1 MRSHSTKYLGAAVV
15 DRPGIGAPD
24 MAASEEKTLPRVT
37 FLYVMWAILW
47 YDPDWFAA
55 THGASV
61 VFVKLYAL
69 MYIPLFVLLAK
80 HWRPEALFWPYVLT
94 LAIHFCW
101 IPFAANR
108 GLTING
114 TGRVL
119 QFCTLFALTISV
131 LETPRQMIPL
141 FKLFLFEFLWY
152 GVQGLRSAGVEWH
165 NILANEDSYGP
176 FMTVGLGFSYYFAM
190 GTDSKKYRNWA
201 FLISVLCMAGT
212 VVSFARGAMISLCLV
227 LVAIA
232 IRTPRKVA
240 FFGFGAILFVVGLVA
255 IQIAFP
261 NGEFWDEMATISE
274 GNEGGTGLQ
283 RWVLWTAAWE
293 LFRVSPLLGVG
304 PGNFG
309 WNAAE
314 YYIGIGATNLGS
326 TFDDP
331 AKLYMMALHN
341 DFVQVMVEQGVIGLF
356 GLLAM
361 LVYFNKATRYLRR
374 EPVRKVWQE
383 HMGGFIDSSSLA
395 LGLEAAMV
403 GYLANAVF
411 YNQYYTDWL
420 WTLLMFA
427 LVSASLAKRVMPD
440 TPRHSFPYR
449 QPMGGGSKRQ
459 IRGAGK

>member
-1 MRSHSTKYLGAAVV
+1 MIDKL
-15 DRPGIGAPD
+15 GIGAPGFV
-24 MAASEEKTLPRVT
+24 ASAEKTFPRVT
-37 FLYVMWAILW
+37 FLYIMWAILW

-80 HWRPEALFWPYVLT
+80 YWRSEAFFWPYVLVLT
-94 LAIHFCW
+94 IHFAW
-101 IPFAANR
+101 IPFALNR
-108 GLTING
+108 GLVING
-114 TGRVL
+114 AGRVI

-131 LETPRQMIPL
+131 LETPQQMIPL
-141 FKLFLFEFLWY
+141 LKLFLFEFFWY
-152 GVQGLRSAGVEWH
+152 GVQGLPTAGIQWH

-201 FLISVLCMAGT
+201 FLICVLCMAGT

-227 LVAIA
+227 LATIA
-232 IRTPRKVA
+232 MRTPRKLV
-240 FFGFGAILFVVGLVA
+240 FLGFGTVLALVGLIA
-255 IQIAFP
+255 IQLVFP

-283 RWVLWTAAWE
+283 RWVLWATAWE
-293 LFRVSPLLGVG
+293 LFKLSPLLGVG

-314 YYIGIGATNLGS
+314 YFISQGATNLGS
-326 TFDDP
+326 TFDNP

-361 LVYFNKATRYLRR
+361 LVYFNKATRFLRR
-374 EPVRKVWQE
+374 ESVRKVWRE

-395 LGLEAAMV
+395 LGLEASMV
-403 GYLANAVF
+403 GYLSNAVF

-427 LVSASLAKRVMPD
+427 LVSASLAKRVMPNRS
-440 TPRHSFPYR
+440 PHSFPYR
-449 QPMGGGSKRQ
+449 QPMGGASKRQ
-459 IRGAGK
+459 IFGGAGK